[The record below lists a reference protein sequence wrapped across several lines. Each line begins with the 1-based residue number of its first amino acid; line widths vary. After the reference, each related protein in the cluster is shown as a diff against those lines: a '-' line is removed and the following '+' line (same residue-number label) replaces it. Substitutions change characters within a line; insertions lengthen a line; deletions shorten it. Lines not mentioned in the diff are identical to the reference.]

1 VTLLASGGVERYS
14 EESEG
19 VEKSKVMVS
28 RFGRYSVE
36 CLATAFF
43 LSMFPSNYPLF
54 LSYLS

>member
-1 VTLLASGGVERYS
+1 MTLLASGGVERYS

-19 VEKSKVMVS
+19 VESKVMVS